1 MSQVIDWWCIVGVG
15 VIIGRVVGLDSHGYN
30 KLATIHTNHGMAQP
44 NTGALAQQMEEQ
56 LMQEFEALLASRR
69 VQGQGAGKAAA
80 AGSSSSGHQGG
91 RRVCGKGVVRLV
103 GWFLD

>member
-1 MSQVIDWWCIVGVG
+1 MICCRRTQ
-15 VIIGRVVGLDSHGYN
+15 RVAC
-30 KLATIHTNHGMAQP
+30 LAFTYVHALHIY
-44 NTGALAQQMEEQ
+44 TGALAQQMEEQ

-91 RRVCGKGVVRLV
+91 RRVRGKGVVRLV
-103 GWFLD
+103 DWFVD